1 MFYISIIKYPIN
13 QKIMNA
19 VSNNWKPEMLSSGS
33 AGDDSS
39 MYSSAYDVEQEEL
52 TSHIADKKTKKIG
65 RMVEAMV
72 ILFVLAIAV
81 FAAYKVFSSI

>member
-1 MFYISIIKYPIN
+1 
-13 QKIMNA
+13 MNA
-19 VSNNWKPEMLSSGS
+19 VSNNWKPEMLSSGN
-33 AGDDSS
+33 AGDDS

-52 TSHIADKKTKKIG
+52 TSHIADKKTKQIG

>member
-1 MFYISIIKYPIN
+1 
-13 QKIMNA
+13 MNA
-19 VSNNWKPEMLSSGS
+19 VSNNWKPEMLSSGN
-33 AGDDSS
+33 AGDDS
-39 MYSSAYDVEQEEL
+39 MYSSAHDVEQEEL
-52 TSHIADKKTKKIG
+52 TSHIADKKTKQIS